1 MNLTVEQHLALS
13 AQNQKYRDLLENHL
27 VVSSSSKLVLTPS
40 CGKACLEIKELF
52 WLRKADGVNMS
63 LKVKVLG
70 CVENGPIVGEV
81 PRVEFRMDIQV
92 LDISVLMGPGL
103 SLVLCVPL
111 STPDLQLGWFLLE
124 LGGTMGSSEND
135 PRGNEGASTLV
146 KVHGLGLASVAWI
159 LGHRLLSKNSAHVG
173 PFAELGLVLV
183 EALDPNSKTVLVPL
197 ATLGYV
203 LHNWRRGR
211 GDEVRVKAADIK
223 ESWALA
229 VLRAQDAKAVPDV
242 DEATSVGDDGAVVA
256 LVVRNTFVAL
266 GSCVVSAI
274 LKDVVDI
281 RSCLVCEACSGLVVI
296 RGHIPFFVLHHLNN
310 CFNPIGSS
318 F

>member
-1 MNLTVEQHLALS
+1 MADNWQV
-13 AQNQKYRDLLENHL
+13 DLLENHL

-63 LKVKVLG
+63 LKVKILG

-103 SLVLCVPL
+103 GLVLCVPF
-111 STPDLQLGWFLLE
+111 STPDLQLGWFLLK

-135 PRGNEGASTLV
+135 PRCNEGASTLV
-146 KVHGLGLASVAWI
+146 KVHGLGLV
-159 LGHRLLSKNSAHVG
+159 SKNSAHVG

-197 ATLGYV
+197 ATLGDM

-223 ESWALA
+223 EPWALA
-229 VLRAQDAKAVPDV
+229 VLRAQDTKAVPDV

-256 LVVRNTFVAL
+256 LVVRDTFVAL
-266 GSCVVSAI
+266 GSCVVSAV

-281 RSCLVCEACSGLVVI
+281 RGCLVCEACSGVVVI

-310 CFNPIGSS
+310 CLNPIGSS

>member
-1 MNLTVEQHLALS
+1 MADNWYV
-13 AQNQKYRDLLENHL
+13 DLLENHL

-40 CGKACLEIKELF
+40 CGKACLSIEEFL

-103 SLVLCVPL
+103 GLVLCVPL

-135 PRGNEGASTLV
+135 PRSNEGASTLV
-146 KVHGLGLASVAWI
+146 KVHSLGLASEAWI

-183 EALDPNSKTVLVPL
+183 EALDPNSK
-197 ATLGYV
+197 
-203 LHNWRRGR
+203 
-211 GDEVRVKAADIK
+211 
-223 ESWALA
+223 
-229 VLRAQDAKAVPDV
+229 AVPDV

-256 LVVRNTFVAL
+256 LVVRDTFVAL
-266 GSCVVSAI
+266 GSCVVSAV
-274 LKDVVDI
+274 LEDVVNI
-281 RSCLVCEACSGLVVI
+281 RGCLVCEACSGLVVI

-310 CFNPIGSS
+310 CLNPIGSS

>member
-1 MNLTVEQHLALS
+1 MGIGIEQIFQAVIQKIPPPQIRDGFNVGDLGSVWFCVSHSPHLIFNLVGSCWNLA
-13 AQNQKYRDLLENHL
+13 AQW
-27 VVSSSSKLVLTPS
+27 
-40 CGKACLEIKELF
+40 A
-52 WLRKADGVNMS
+52 A
-63 LKVKVLG
+63 
-70 CVENGPIVGEV
+70 
-81 PRVEFRMDIQV
+81 
-92 LDISVLMGPGL
+92 
-103 SLVLCVPL
+103 
-111 STPDLQLGWFLLE
+111 
-124 LGGTMGSSEND
+124 END

-159 LGHRLLSKNSAHVG
+159 LGHRLFSKNSAHVG

-197 ATLGYV
+197 ATLGYM

-229 VLRAQDAKAVPDV
+229 VLRAQDTKAVPDV

-256 LVVRNTFVAL
+256 LVVRDTFVAL

-274 LKDVVDI
+274 LKDVVNI
-281 RSCLVCEACSGLVVI
+281 RSCLVCESSCALLVVI
-296 RGHIPFFVLHHLNN
+296 RGNVPILILHHLNDHLDTV
-310 CFNPIGSS
+310 
-318 F
+318 